1 MPSRQVDFQSQLCAR
16 VRAEAQHVDVSWT
29 PERAERIRTAIAQR
43 HVAATRRRNALRM
56 GGIAALFLAALWLPR
71 SGSLRPWRKDASG
84 SLAQTAGIPPGSHAT
99 GGAPSSPVPQPP
111 LATNTAAAEAAQQS
125 SLHLADGSSAR
136 PRGPSAVAV
145 RQESAS
151 RVLVELLR
159 GGADFSV
166 TPSTARQFRV
176 AAGGVTVESSGSSF
190 SVDKQPVGAADKT
203 GLRVTVAVREGR
215 VRVFWAGQQAVLVA
229 GERVEFQV
237 SERSLEFTLGP
248 AKVAPAASA
257 LPSSSPSGARTD
269 QGAID
274 RAASPRPR
282 QLSARATSG
291 ASAPASWRQLARSGK
306 FEQAY
311 QQAFA
316 PARVSFLPSPSPN
329 AAEVHLSPLVD
340 ENPAPADLLLLADV
354 ARMSHHP
361 ASAVAP
367 LRRLLERHSEDPR
380 APLAAFT
387 LGRVLLDDMGQ
398 ARKAAESFRR
408 TQTLDEEGPLSHDAL
423 AREVEAWA
431 RAGDLSQA
439 RERAREYLRRYP
451 SGRRAGTVRRMA
463 DLSAAPPA
471 ESTATASSPTE

>member
-1 MPSRQVDFQSQLCAR
+1 M
-16 VRAEAQHVDVSWT
+16 DVSWT

-84 SLAQTAGIPPGSHAT
+84 SLAQTAGIPPDSHAT

-257 LPSSSPSGARTD
+257 LPSSSPSEARTD

-316 PARVSFLPSPSPN
+316 PAHVSFLPSPSPN